1 MLKVNNIEV
10 AYMKVIQV
18 LHGVSLEVGDG
29 KIVALIGANGGGKTT
44 TLKAISGLLKT
55 EEGEITGGEVLYD
68 DKRLN
73 RYGPEDIALMGISQ
87 VMEGR
92 RTLEHL
98 SVEENLFVGAYRRN
112 DRAGIK
118 RDIRT
123 DCGYRMGQA

>member
-55 EEGEITGGEVLYD
+55 EEGEITGGEVTFD
-68 DKRLN
+68 EKRLN
-73 RYGPEDIALMGISQ
+73 KHGPEDIALMGISQ

-98 SVEENLFVGAYRRN
+98 SVEENLLSEL
-112 DRAGIK
+112 
-118 RDIRT
+118 T
-123 DCGYRMGQA
+123 DVTTGLA